1 MSAVKEAPRVKGPS
15 GAEQGTEMKTSAGAE
30 ALNKAPVTPFTFI
43 GRIADEMDR
52 FFEEFGLEAGWPW
65 PRLLARG
72 HERVG
77 LRGRAV
83 PAEWMPRI
91 EAFERE
97 GRFVVRVELPGM
109 TPEDVKVEVGKGHL
123 MLQGERKQ
131 EHHEEREGRYYGECR
146 YGAFHRVIPLPEGVD
161 TGGATAEL
169 RKGVLE
175 VVMPKKAPP
184 EAEAR
189 RLEVREAH

>member
-1 MSAVKEAPRVKGPS
+1 MSTVKEAPRTKTPD
-15 GAEQGTEMKTSAGAE
+15 GAEQGTEMKTSTGSAARS
-30 ALNKAPVTPFTFI
+30 KAPVTPFTFM
-43 GRIADEMDR
+43 GRLADEMDR

-72 HERVG
+72 HERPG
-77 LRGRAV
+77 SRGRAV
-83 PAEWMPRI
+83 PVEWLPRI

-109 TPEDVKVEVGKGHL
+109 TPEDVRVEVSKGHL
-123 MLQGERKQ
+123 TLQGERKQ
-131 EHHEEREGRYYGECR
+131 EQHEEKEGRYYGECR
-146 YGAFHRVIPLPEGVD
+146 YGAFYRQIPLPEGVD

-175 VVMPKKAPP
+175 IVMPKKVPP

-189 RLEVREAH
+189 HLEIREV